1 MTSVTKYFF
10 DEVYAP
16 SSGWSVVQ
24 WWEARRPIYNLAVG
38 AAGLVSVT
46 ALTVSAALPPYP
58 IRGGIPLLA
67 VVVYGVLANLCYS
80 AGPVADLLIRR
91 RWGNQY
97 AAVGP
102 VLLRYG
108 FAFAVGLTLLPVPLA
123 ALSWIARVV
132 RLLFF

>member
-1 MTSVTKYFF
+1 
-10 DEVYAP
+10 
-16 SSGWSVVQ
+16 VVQ

-38 AAGLVSVT
+38 AAGLVSLT
-46 ALTVSAALPPYP
+46 ALMVFSVLPPYP
-58 IRGGIPLLA
+58 MRPGVPLLA
-67 VVVYGVLANLCYS
+67 VVVYGLLANVCYS

-102 VLLRYG
+102 VCLRYG

-123 ALSWIARVV
+123 ALNWIARVV